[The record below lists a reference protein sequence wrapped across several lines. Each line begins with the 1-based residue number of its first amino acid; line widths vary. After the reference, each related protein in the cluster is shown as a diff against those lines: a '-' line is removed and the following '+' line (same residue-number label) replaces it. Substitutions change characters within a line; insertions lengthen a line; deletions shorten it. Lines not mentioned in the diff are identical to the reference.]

1 MGGGRSKSG
10 EANVSLPKGKSQ
22 INHIF
27 DDRAGH
33 LTNTPRNR
41 ETLLGVANDP
51 AYYIGK
57 DENGVDWFAKTNSD
71 GSQTWVR
78 VLKGVIRDGGQ
89 NETPRPWDNITGLNN
104 NPKK

>member
-1 MGGGRSKSG
+1 MGGGRGFG
-10 EANVSLPKGKSQ
+10 ETNVSLPKGKSQ

-33 LTNTPRNR
+33 LPNTPRNR

-51 AYYIGK
+51 AYYIGT
-57 DENGVDWFAKTNSD
+57 DERGIDWFSKMNAD

-78 VLKGVIRDGGQ
+78 VRDGKITDGGQ
-89 NETPRPWDNITGLNN
+89 NEEPRTWDDITGLNK
-104 NPKK
+104 NPNK